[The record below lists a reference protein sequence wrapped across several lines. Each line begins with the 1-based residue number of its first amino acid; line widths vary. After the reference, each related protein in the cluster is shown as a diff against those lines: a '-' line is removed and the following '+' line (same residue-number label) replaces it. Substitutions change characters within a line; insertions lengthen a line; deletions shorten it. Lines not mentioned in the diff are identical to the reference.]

1 VGSRPSQFLFT
12 QNGPLRLYSTIELL
26 NLPAPTWLADKAIP
40 LGGLVGMYGQP
51 ASGKSFVAIDLALC
65 VSTGTPWF
73 GREVDRGFV
82 IYISA
87 EGGSGIGKRV
97 RAWLATHGVNP
108 RDTDIAWLVESI
120 PVSADST
127 QMGQLLDRI
136 VDEVRRHPVLI
147 IIDTL
152 ARCFDGDENL
162 QEDMGRFIAGVDILR
177 KELGCT
183 VLVIHHTRLDGHR
196 ERGNTSFRG
205 AVDTMIAI
213 ERSDDLIELKCNK
226 QKDDEEFADIQL
238 ELQKVDG
245 TDSCVVMPNHSVVN
259 EAHMLD
265 EMLEALRQV
274 QPSTWDNW
282 RATTG
287 FTQSKFMKAY
297 QKVKA
302 SGRAKKDVQTNL
314 WNVVAG

>member
-1 VGSRPSQFLFT
+1 MGSRPSSYVFT
-12 QNGPLRLYSTIELL
+12 QEGPLRLYSTTELL
-26 NLPAPTWLADKAIP
+26 NLPAPTWLVDKALP
-40 LGGLVGMYGQP
+40 AGGLVGMYGRP
-51 ASGKSFVAIDLALC
+51 GCGKSFIAIDLAM
-65 VSTGTPWF
+65 SIATGTPWF
-73 GREVDRGFV
+73 GREVERGFV

-97 RAWLATHGVNP
+97 LAWLATHGVEP
-108 RDTDIAWLVESI
+108 RNADIAWLVESI
-120 PVSADST
+120 PVSTDST

-136 VDEVRRHPVLI
+136 VDEVRRHPALI

-162 QEDMGRFIAGVDILR
+162 QEDMGRFIAGVDLLR

-183 VLVIHHTRLDGHR
+183 VLVVHHTRLDGNR

-213 ERSDDLIELKCNK
+213 DRSDDLIELKCNK

-238 ELQKVDG
+238 ELVKVDG
-245 TDSCVVMPNHSVVN
+245 TDSCVVMPNHALVN
-259 EAHMLD
+259 EAQMLD
-265 EMLEALRQV
+265 EMVASLVQV
-274 QPSTWDNW
+274 QPCSWDTW

-302 SGRAKKDVQTNL
+302 SGRAKKDPATNL
-314 WNVVAG
+314 WKVVSL